1 MASIDDCKMVELK
14 KVGSD
19 KGSLTFIEN
28 EESAPFDVKRVYFTY
43 DIPTEAVRGGHAHI
57 EQHELVFAAS
67 GSFEIV
73 LDDGNKAK
81 TVFLNNPRKGLHII
95 PGIWR
100 ELKSFSTGSVVLV
113 MASDAYD
120 EDDYIMDYNQFIH
133 DRSN

>member
-1 MASIDDCKMVELK
+1 MASIDDCKIIELK

-19 KGSLTFIEN
+19 KGSLTFIE
-28 EESAPFDVKRVYFTY
+28 SGDSTPFEIKRVYFTY
-43 DIPTEAVRGGHAHI
+43 DIPTAAERGGHAHI

-73 LDDGNKAK
+73 IDDGEKKK
-81 TVFLNNPRKGLHII
+81 TIFLNNPRKGLHIV

-113 MASDAYD
+113 MASDVYTD
-120 EDDYIMDYNQFIH
+120 SDYIKNYKEFVND
-133 DRSN
+133 